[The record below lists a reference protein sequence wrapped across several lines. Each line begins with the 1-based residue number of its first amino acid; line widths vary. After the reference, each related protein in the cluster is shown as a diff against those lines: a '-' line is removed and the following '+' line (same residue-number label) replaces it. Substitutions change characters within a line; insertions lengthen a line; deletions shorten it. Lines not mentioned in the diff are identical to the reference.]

1 MPLTPIVIEQT
12 SKGERSYDIFSRLL
26 KDRII
31 FLEGA
36 IEEHTASLL
45 CSQLLFLESQDA
57 TKDITVYIN
66 SPGGL
71 VTAGMAIYDSMQYIQ
86 TDISTIVVGQACS
99 MGSLLASAGTKG
111 KRFMLPHARHMIH
124 QPLGGASGQA
134 TDVEIRARELLRWK
148 DDLTKIYE
156 KTTGQPLQTL
166 KDDMERDKFMNAEE
180 SVAYGLVDRI
190 VTSREADNKESK

>member
-31 FLEGA
+31 MLEGA
-36 IEEHTASLL
+36 IDERTSSVL
-45 CSQLLFLESQDA
+45 CAQLLFLESQEA
-57 TKDITVYIN
+57 TRDITLYVN

-71 VTAGMAIYDSMQYIQ
+71 VTAGMAIYDTMQYISSDIQ
-86 TDISTIVVGQACS
+86 TVVVGQACS

-111 KRFMLPHARHMIH
+111 KRLMLPHARHMIH

-134 TDVEIRARELLRWK
+134 TDVEIRANELLRWK
-148 DDLTKIYE
+148 RELTEIYE
-156 KTTGQPLQTL
+156 KTTGQPLDKL
-166 KDDMERDKFMNAEE
+166 KQDMERDKFMTPEE
-180 SVAYGLVDRI
+180 AVAYGLADRI
-190 VTSREADNKESK
+190 VTTREDDNKE